1 MEKVNSFAYS
11 RQTYLKCV
19 LSALGI
25 FLIPQSGKIAIS
37 CMLRQIR
44 EFSSRAIRHGLYTS

>member
-44 EFSSRAIRHGLYTS
+44 EFSSRAIRHGLYTF

>member
-25 FLIPQSGKIAIS
+25 YFNTPIRDKIAIS
-37 CMLRQIR
+37 CM
-44 EFSSRAIRHGLYTS
+44 